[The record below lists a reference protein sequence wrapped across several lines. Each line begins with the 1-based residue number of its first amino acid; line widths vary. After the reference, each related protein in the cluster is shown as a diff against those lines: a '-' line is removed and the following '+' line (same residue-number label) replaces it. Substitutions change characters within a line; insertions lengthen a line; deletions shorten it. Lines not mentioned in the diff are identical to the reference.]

1 MHLAGKV
8 ALITGASRGIGQAV
22 ALEMARAGADI
33 AVNYSGSEAAAQ
45 ATVDQVKALGRKA
58 IMVKANVADAD
69 EVAAMV
75 EAVQAEFGHIDILVN
90 NAGITRDTLLMR
102 MKDSDW
108 DDVININ
115 LKGVYLVTKAVSKL
129 MMKQRSGR
137 IINMS
142 SVVGVTGNAGQANYS
157 ASKAGVIGFTK
168 TCAKELASRGI
179 LVNAI
184 APGFIHTD
192 MTDVLPDKV
201 KEATLAAIPL
211 HRMAEPKEVASVAV
225 FLASEYASYITGQV
239 LNVDGGMVM

>member
-58 IMVKANVADAD
+58 IVVKANVADAD